1 MKKKIFYFFA
11 HQDDEF
17 GIFIQIKKEI
27 KKNELF
33 IFYLTSGTD
42 KEINKNKLYIRDKE
56 SIKTLT
62 SLGIK
67 KRIYFLLE
75 EN

>member
-67 KRIYFLLE
+67 KNNIFLI
-75 EN
+75 